1 MVPFSLRSWSFK
13 SELCQKYH
21 RDFNLSDLHVKMAG
35 HYFTTDEMINFIR
48 DILGNG
54 VESNKGTYIHKM
66 NLERMGMP
74 GFTQQLSIVVTV
86 TIQKKVLRK

>member
-13 SELCQKYH
+13 SELCQKY
-21 RDFNLSDLHVKMAG
+21 RRGFNLSDLHAKMAA

-54 VESNKGTYIHKM
+54 VARNKDTH
-66 NLERMGMP
+66 R
-74 GFTQQLSIVVTV
+74 
-86 TIQKKVLRK
+86 